1 MTDDLL
7 QVRSE
12 RIDDRVTVLTVTG
25 ELDRDSADVLG
36 TAAEDAVEEGASRL
50 VLALGALTFCD
61 SSGLRLLVE
70 LHKRT
75 ADRGGSLHLADVR
88 PPVATVLHVVNLH
101 RMLAVHPTVEDA
113 IG

>member
-7 QVRSE
+7 RVSAE
-12 RIDDRVTVLTVTG
+12 KVGDRVTVLTAVG
-25 ELDRDSADVLG
+25 ELDRDSMHVLG
-36 TAAEDAVEEGASRL
+36 SAADAALEAGTTRL

-61 SSGLRLLVE
+61 SSGLRLFVE

-75 ADRGGSLHLADVR
+75 SLHLADLR
-88 PPVATVLHVVNLH
+88 SPVAAVIDATNLQ
-101 RMLAVHPTVEDA
+101 RLLAIHPTVAEA